1 MRVPAQIG
9 IAALVT
15 AAAFS
20 QTASQPAFE
29 AADIH
34 PSSKTGRLVVQ
45 GPFTGGGRY
54 TLRTATALDLIMK
67 AYGIDDENK
76 IIGGPN
82 WLSFQRFDILAS
94 MPNGT
99 TPDNAK
105 LMLQS
110 LLANRFK
117 LVARKEDRP
126 MPAYNLVAGKG
137 KPKLREAAGSSDNG
151 CKAQIQGLP
160 PANPGGEQTTINISA
175 LTVNYTCRNMTMEAF
190 SQLVHNYAN
199 DIVGA
204 APIYDKTD
212 LKGAWDFEFK
222 MSLNLGR
229 ALGAGANPDA
239 ITFPDAL
246 DKQLGLRLDP
256 ITVPQQVMVVESI
269 NDGPTPN
276 APDIAKLLPPAPTE
290 FDVADVRPSAP
301 LQQGGAGPIR
311 MGIQFQPGGRFTM
324 TGLPLRTLILQAWG
338 INVDMLVGAPKFT
351 ETDRY
356 DIVAKVPADSVPIGP
371 QRANAEA
378 AAVVG
383 VPMDQETVYVMLRNL
398 LTDRFKIKYHYEDRP
413 AAAYDLTAVKPKLK
427 KADPNSRTKW
437 IDGVPPGV
445 KDPRTA
451 NGALGRVVTVQNMTM
466 AQFGNELQYI
476 GAGYVR
482 SPVLDKTGLEGA
494 YDFTLAFSAPG
505 LVNNGGRAGVLMIG
519 NANGTVATV
528 NLNGGGGDANA
539 TDPNGAISLF
549 DAMEKQLGLKLV
561 ETKRPV
567 QVMVIDHIEEKPVEN

>member
-1 MRVPAQIG
+1 MRVPAQIS

-34 PSSKTGRLVVQ
+34 PSSKGGRLAAQ

-54 TLRTATALDLIMK
+54 TLRTATVLDLMMK

-94 MPNGT
+94 MANGT
-99 TPDNAK
+99 TPEDAK

-117 LVARKEDRP
+117 LVAKKEDRP

-160 PANPGGEQTTINISA
+160 PANAGGEQSTINISA

-190 SQLVHNYAN
+190 AQLVRNYAN
-199 DIVGA
+199 DVVGA

-229 ALGAGANPDA
+229 ALGAANPDA
-239 ITFPDAL
+239 ISFPDAL
-246 DKQLGLRLDP
+246 DKQLGLRLDA

-269 NDGPTPN
+269 TEPTPN
-276 APDIAKLLPPAPTE
+276 APDVAKLLPPAPTE
-290 FDVADVRPSAP
+290 FDVADIRPSAP
-301 LQQGGAGPIR
+301 PQQGGGPIR
-311 MGIQFQPGGRFTM
+311 MGIQFQPGGRFNM

-338 INVDMLVGAPKFT
+338 INVDMLAGAPKFT

-356 DIVAKVPADSVPIGP
+356 DIIAKAPADSVPVG
-371 QRANAEA
+371 QRPNAEA

-383 VPMDQETVYVMLRNL
+383 VPMDQETVYVMVRNL

-413 AAAYDLTAVKPKLK
+413 AAAYDLVAAKPKIK

-437 IDGVPPGV
+437 FDGVPPGV
-445 KDPRTA
+445 KDPR
-451 NGALGRVVTVQNMTM
+451 NGNSALGRVVTVQNMTM

-505 LVNNGGRAGVLMIG
+505 VVNNGGRGPTLFIG
-519 NANGTVATV
+519 NANGTTTSVS
-528 NLNGGGGDANA
+528 LNGGNGDANA